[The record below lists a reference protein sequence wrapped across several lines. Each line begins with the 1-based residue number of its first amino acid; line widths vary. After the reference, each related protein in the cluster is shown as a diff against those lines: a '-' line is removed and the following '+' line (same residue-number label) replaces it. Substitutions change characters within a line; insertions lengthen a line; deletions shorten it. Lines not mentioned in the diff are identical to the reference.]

1 MSTREL
7 YELEETVLGE
17 GSGEIPDWVTDIE
30 RAREQRVL
38 RRTDRMLK
46 KWGVQEGAKSLACE
60 RTAYLSCDLSFV
72 GKYVVR
78 E

>member
-30 RAREQRVL
+30 QAREQRVL
-38 RRTDRMLK
+38 AGSPAPEPAPAAPDGSHVEEMGSPSELRKVWLARGRRKLCR
-46 KWGVQEGAKSLACE
+46 
-60 RTAYLSCDLSFV
+60 
-72 GKYVVR
+72 
-78 E
+78 

>member
-30 RAREQRVL
+30 RAREQRLLAGPPAPEPAPAAQDGSHVEEMGSAGRK
-38 RRTDRMLK
+38 RRKL
-46 KWGVQEGAKSLACE
+46 
-60 RTAYLSCDLSFV
+60 
-72 GKYVVR
+72 
-78 E
+78 